1 MRLIDADKLAN
12 SLKNNLQSFEEM
24 ISEHAK
30 GLAHGTRMAL
40 GLAKEQ
46 PTIRLENLQPQ
57 WIPVTDR
64 LPECGEHYVSNDVLV
79 SVDYRPDDP
88 EETEDAFVSID
99 HVCFNCFEQGW
110 FSIEMDNPYDTEP
123 SPYFV
128 NAWMPLPE
136 PYTAKAEDDDNARR
150 VKPLEFDRFKND
162 TLKDAQPTTPAH
174 WEKANIPLPYQIRTV
189 PTPSGTFAHREMYVC
204 SACDGYNDKN
214 TQYCPH
220 CGAKMDRKDGN
231 G

>member
-1 MRLIDADKLAN
+1 MTLNEAIER
-12 SLKNNLQSFEEM
+12 
-24 ISEHAK
+24 
-30 GLAHGTRMAL
+30 
-40 GLAKEQ
+40 AKEKAAELRERNCIECAVEHEQ
-46 PTIRLENLQPQ
+46 LATWLEELSKFQ
-57 WIPVTDR
+57 WIPVKER
-64 LPECGEHYVSNDVLV
+64 LPECGEHYESNDVLV

-88 EETEDAFVSID
+88 EETKDTFVSID
-99 HVCFNCFEQGW
+99 HVCFNCFEQGE
-110 FSIEMDNPYDTEP
+110 FSIERDNPYDTEP

-128 NAWMPLPE
+128 IAWLPLPE
-136 PYTAKAEDDDNARR
+136 PYTAKVEDDDNARR

-162 TLKDAQPTTPAH
+162 TLKDAQPTAPAH
-174 WEKANIPLPYQIRTV
+174 WEKADIPLPYQVRTV